1 MAKIKNRFSKKSI
14 ISVHDNL
21 LANLYQLNLS
31 SVIVRKINEKEYL
44 VNEFSGRYYSIALI
58 AKIPKEL
65 LTVNGEICKFSELS
79 TEAQEEIF
87 NLLKDNLYF
96 SNVEILFCNILFDRY
111 LKTDYDYDFSL
122 TEIERDYLRI
132 GKTKKIRISDV
143 N

>member
-87 NLLKDNLYF
+87 NLLKDNLY
-96 SNVEILFCNILFDRY
+96 
-111 LKTDYDYDFSL
+111 LKVSVYNL
-122 TEIERDYLRI
+122 
-132 GKTKKIRISDV
+132 
-143 N
+143 